1 MSDQSARSTIGEI
14 ETPRTDSHLAHLNL
28 PDGRKVGIPNE
39 TVALLRQLER
49 ESEYRWQE
57 LRRRERTLESV
68 LSQSERIYTKADMEA
83 ACKIAVAAHKNYGK
97 SAADFAETQLK
108 RACHLLRE
116 ANPERRAWAEDR
128 DQFLEIVGEFK
139 EPKE

>member
-1 MSDQSARSTIGEI
+1 MSAQDTPSAIAPTLQPCPFCGGAAARDYSGMATWVQCVNCTARTARYSEEEAAAGAWNNRF
-14 ETPRTDSHLAHLNL
+14 TP
-28 PDGRKVGIPNE
+28 
-39 TVALLRQLER
+39 
-49 ESEYRWQE
+49 
-57 LRRRERTLESV
+57 
-68 LSQSERIYTKADMEA
+68 SQSERIYTKADMEA